1 MQHLYLNMKRT
12 ASLAALAALLLVAT
26 SCAKSRLEQM
36 QMAKDVTV
44 SCTPGVL
51 EIKAGK
57 IDAAVTVTCPKGYF
71 HPKATMDVVP
81 VLVYEGGEQTGRLL
95 QYQGD
100 KVKDNY
106 KPVSSKGETVTERLS
121 FKYVPG
127 CEKAHLELRPTIHYD
142 GKTYEVPAVKVADGC
157 IATYQLAKLDGEY
170 TVKPDGYE
178 PILYRTTEGRILYE
192 VGSDKVNKDQ
202 FETNSMVNYKNS
214 LEYLQTDDRTTIKD
228 TKIVA
233 YTSPEGGKEY
243 NDKLS
248 DKRAGTAEQAW
259 DKVSSGLELTG
270 VEVQS
275 AGQDWD
281 GFREAVE
288 KSNIQDKDLILRVL
302 SMYSDPAVR
311 ESEIKNL
318 SQIYQEINKR
328 VFPELRRARLV
339 TSTEWRNYNDAELVA
354 LAEEKGLDR
363 FDEPSILHLASIAET
378 MESKE
383 TLYKLAIS
391 KFNSDVARYNLAML
405 YLDAGRTN
413 LGGAYLSKIKEPD
426 ADALNATGVVA
437 MRNEDW
443 QAADLC
449 FWKAGNDAS
458 KHNRIAMDIIR
469 GDYELAKKDAEGLTG
484 INAAVANIL
493 AGDLDAAGAALTCDC
508 PKSKYVRAIIAAR
521 KGQTAEA
528 KELLEA
534 AKAASPA
541 LAERA
546 ARDIEF
552 AALAN

>member
-1 MQHLYLNMKRT
+1 MKRT
-12 ASLAALAALLLVAT
+12 ASLAAFAALLLLTV

-36 QMAKDVTV
+36 QMAKDVTI
-44 SCTPGVL
+44 SCTPEVL

-57 IDAAVTVTCPKGYF
+57 IEAAVTVTCPKGYF
-71 HPKATMDVVP
+71 DPNATMDVVP

-106 KPVSSKGETVTERLS
+106 KPVSRKGGTYTEPLS
-121 FKYVPG
+121 YKYVPG
-127 CEKAHLELRPTIHYD
+127 CEKARLELRATIRHK
-142 GKTYEVPAVKVADGC
+142 GKTYEVAPIKVADGC
-157 IATYQLAKLDGEY
+157 IATYQLAKLGGVY
-170 TVKPDGYE
+170 SVKPDGYE
-178 PILYRTTEGRILYE
+178 PVLERTTEGRILYD

-214 LEYLQTDDRTTIKD
+214 LEYLQTDERTTIKD

-233 YTSPEGGKEY
+233 YTSPEGGKDY

-259 DKVSSGLELTG
+259 DKVSSGLELSG

-275 AGQDWD
+275 AGQDWE
-281 GFREAVE
+281 GFREAVA

-318 SQIYQEINKR
+318 SQIYQEINKK
-328 VFPELRRARLV
+328 VFPELRKARLV
-339 TSTEWRNYNDAELVA
+339 TSTEWRNYSDEELIA
-354 LAEEKGLDR
+354 RAEEQGLDR
-363 FDEPSILHLASIAET
+363 FDEPSVLHLATLAQT
-378 MESKE
+378 VESKE
-383 TLYKLAIS
+383 TLYKYAINT
-391 KFNSDVARYNLAML
+391 FNSDVARYNLAML
-405 YLDAGRTN
+405 YLDEGRTS

-437 MRNEDW
+437 MRNADW

-449 FWKAGNDAS
+449 FWKADNEAS
-458 KHNRIAMDIIR
+458 RQNRVAMDIIR
-469 GDYELAKKDAEGLTG
+469 GDYELAQKDAAGLKG
-484 INAAVANIL
+484 ANAAVANIL
-493 AGDLDAAGAALTCDC
+493 AGDLDAALAALGCDC
-508 PKSKYVRAIIAAR
+508 ARSKYIKAVIAAR

-534 AKAASPA
+534 AKAADPA